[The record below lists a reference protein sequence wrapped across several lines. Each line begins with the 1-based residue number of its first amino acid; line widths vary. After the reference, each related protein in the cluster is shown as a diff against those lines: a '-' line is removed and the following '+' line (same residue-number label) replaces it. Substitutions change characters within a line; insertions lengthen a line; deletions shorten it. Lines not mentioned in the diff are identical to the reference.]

1 MTSTRVPARP
11 LDQQASD
18 AAYDRWAPIYD
29 VIFNLP
35 FHPGRLAAAQA
46 AGAAAGPN
54 GEILVVGVGTGL
66 ELALLPP
73 TTRVTGIDLSRGMLD
88 VARERVQRK
97 RMRHVQALREMDA
110 GALDFSDVS
119 FDVALAPFVMSVV
132 PDPARVLEEMW
143 RVVRPG
149 GELVLINHFAA
160 ERGWR
165 VGIETGMDGFAA
177 WLGWHP
183 RFPYAAVGDWLAA
196 NPQAKLRERR
206 ELPPLQLFTLLRI
219 GKDLVPS

>member
-1 MTSTRVPARP
+1 MPPTTAGRRSTTWFSICRSIRVDSR
-11 LDQQASD
+11 
-18 AAYDRWAPIYD
+18 R
-29 VIFNLP
+29 
-35 FHPGRLAAAQA
+35 AQA

-66 ELALLPP
+66 ELPLLPP

-88 VARERVQRK
+88 VARERVRRK
-97 RMRHVQALREMDA
+97 GMRHVQALREMDA
-110 GALDFSDVS
+110 GALDFNDAN

-132 PDPARVLEEMW
+132 PEPARVLEEMW

-149 GELVLINHFAA
+149 GELILINHFAA

-165 VGIETGMDGFAA
+165 VGIETGMDSFAA

-196 NPQAKLRERR
+196 NPQARLLERR
-206 ELPPLQLFTLLRI
+206 ELPPLQLVHAAPDRQGLGVFVKTF
-219 GKDLVPS
+219 VPSW